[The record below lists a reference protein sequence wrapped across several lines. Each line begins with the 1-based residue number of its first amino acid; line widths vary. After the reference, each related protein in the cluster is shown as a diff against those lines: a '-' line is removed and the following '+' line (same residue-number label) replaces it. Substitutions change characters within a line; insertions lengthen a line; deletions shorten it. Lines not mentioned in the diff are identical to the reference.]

1 MGKVKGKG
9 SSKSLRAAAG
19 PLTSKRMERVL
30 RLSVNGQMRET
41 FEGVSLALLLE
52 QLAIDA
58 RRVAVERNLAI
69 VPRSLYASVRLEEGD
84 RLEIVQFVGGG

>member
-1 MGKVKGKG
+1 
-9 SSKSLRAAAG
+9 
-19 PLTSKRMERVL
+19 MERVL

>member
-1 MGKVKGKG
+1 M
-9 SSKSLRAAAG
+9 RAAAG
-19 PLTSKRMERVL
+19 PLTSGRMERVL
-30 RLSVNGQMRET
+30 RLSVNGQACET
-41 FEGVSLALLLE
+41 FEGVSLAKLLE
-52 QLAIDA
+52 QMAIDA

>member
-1 MGKVKGKG
+1 M
-9 SSKSLRAAAG
+9 RAAAG